1 MGLDL
6 LSPGL
11 ERGWSW
17 RERSSVVGWA
27 RVFGRERRM
36 VKMGRRV
43 DERIILNWVFG
54 GSAG

>member
-6 LSPGL
+6 ESPGL